1 MHEIS
6 FDPAKSARNALSRGL
21 PFEAVADFEWD
32 SALIAEDLRRD
43 YGERRVQALGWIHAR
58 LCALV
63 FTPRS
68 ARVHVISLR
77 KANRRE
83 TKRYEAAF
91 PAKPAPPGAEARQS

>member
-43 YGERRVQALGWIHAR
+43 YGERRFQALGWIHAR

-63 FTPRS
+63 FTPREG
-68 ARVHVISLR
+68 
-77 KANRRE
+77 KA
-83 TKRYEAAF
+83 T
-91 PAKPAPPGAEARQS
+91 